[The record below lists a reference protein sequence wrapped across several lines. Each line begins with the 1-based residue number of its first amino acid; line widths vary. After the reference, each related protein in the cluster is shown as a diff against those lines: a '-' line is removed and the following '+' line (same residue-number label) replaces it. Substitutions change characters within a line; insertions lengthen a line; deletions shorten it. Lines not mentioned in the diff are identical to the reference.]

1 MKQSI
6 PSQWILLK
14 CTQSTIKPLRW
25 LSDECPPFSPTIAY
39 TCCVSLIYSC
49 DSLLSVTYNQEEKL
63 GMYKKLLI
71 VTLLFVTSGSAT
83 RRLFAQTNSGAQS
96 SSGGA
101 QDKPKISD
109 QDIELLRQ
117 DLRSQKKQI
126 VAANLKLTDE
136 QSTRFWPMY
145 DQYIGEQ
152 TKIHDQK
159 YAVIKEFAT
168 SWGTISDAQ
177 AEDLTKRAL
186 AVDDQVAQLRIKY
199 MPNFLKVL
207 PGRQVATFYQ
217 IDRRLQMMVD
227 LQLMSQLPL
236 VQSQ

>member
-1 MKQSI
+1 
-6 PSQWILLK
+6 
-14 CTQSTIKPLRW
+14 
-25 LSDECPPFSPTIAY
+25 
-39 TCCVSLIYSC
+39 
-49 DSLLSVTYNQEEKL
+49 
-63 GMYKKLLI
+63 MYRKLL
-71 VTLLFVTSGSAT
+71 VAALVFVMSDGTSKNLL
-83 RRLFAQTNSGAQS
+83 AQTSSGQS
-96 SSGGA
+96 SSADA
-101 QDKPKISD
+101 QGKSQITD
-109 QDIELLRQ
+109 QDLELLRK

-126 VAANLKLTDE
+126 VAANLNLTAD
-136 QSTRFWPMY
+136 QATNFWPVY
-145 DQYIGEQ
+145 DQYIAEQ

-168 SWGTISDAQ
+168 SWGTISDPQ

-207 PGRQVATFYQ
+207 PGKQVATFYQ

>member
-1 MKQSI
+1 
-6 PSQWILLK
+6 
-14 CTQSTIKPLRW
+14 
-25 LSDECPPFSPTIAY
+25 
-39 TCCVSLIYSC
+39 V
-49 DSLLSVTYNQEEKL
+49 
-63 GMYKKLLI
+63 YKNLLI
-71 VTLLFVTSGSAT
+71 VALLVVMSVGTTKS
-83 RRLFAQTNSGAQS
+83 LVAQTNSGTQS
-96 SSGGA
+96 SSAGT
-101 QDKPKISD
+101 QDKPKITD
-109 QDIELLRQ
+109 QDIELLRR
-117 DLRSQKKQI
+117 DLRTQKKQI
-126 VAANLKLTDE
+126 VAANLSLTGE
-136 QSTRFWPMY
+136 QATKFWPVY
-145 DQYIGEQ
+145 DQYIAEQ

-186 AVDDQVAQLRIKY
+186 AVDTQVTELRVKY

-207 PGRQVATFYQ
+207 PGKQVATFFQ

>member
-1 MKQSI
+1 
-6 PSQWILLK
+6 
-14 CTQSTIKPLRW
+14 
-25 LSDECPPFSPTIAY
+25 
-39 TCCVSLIYSC
+39 
-49 DSLLSVTYNQEEKL
+49 
-63 GMYKKLLI
+63 MYRNLLI
-71 VTLLFVTSGSAT
+71 VALVFVMSEGASKNLL
-83 RRLFAQTNSGAQS
+83 AQT
-96 SSGGA
+96 SSGQA
-101 QDKPKISD
+101 SSVDSQNNPKITD
-109 QDIELLRQ
+109 QDIALLRK
-117 DLRSQKKQI
+117 DLRAQKKQI
-126 VAANLKLTDE
+126 VAANLNLTAD
-136 QSTRFWPMY
+136 QATKFWPLY
-145 DQYIGEQ
+145 DQYIAEQ

-207 PGRQVATFYQ
+207 PGKQVATFYQ

>member
-1 MKQSI
+1 
-6 PSQWILLK
+6 
-14 CTQSTIKPLRW
+14 
-25 LSDECPPFSPTIAY
+25 
-39 TCCVSLIYSC
+39 
-49 DSLLSVTYNQEEKL
+49 
-63 GMYKKLLI
+63 MYKNLLI
-71 VTLLFVTSGSAT
+71 VALFFLMSGGASKSI
-83 RRLFAQTNSGAQS
+83 LAQTNNEAQSPSAGAQNN
-96 SSGGA
+96 
-101 QDKPKISD
+101 PKISD
-109 QDIELLRQ
+109 QDIELLRK
-117 DLRSQKKQI
+117 DLRAQKKQL
-126 VAANLKLTDE
+126 VAANLQLTTD
-136 QSTRFWPMY
+136 QATKFWPVY
-145 DQYIGEQ
+145 DQYIAEQ

-186 AVDDQVAQLRIKY
+186 AVDDQVAQLRMKY

-207 PGRQVATFYQ
+207 PGKQVATFYQ